1 MPPQQDKTEQP
12 TPRRREELRR
22 KGHVPISV
30 DFVSGVNFIAL
41 FLLALFILPSLSR
54 EMMGLMGEVW
64 TGNYYLREVDSQWVF
79 QLYQIGL
86 RYFVQAVLPFVIVAS
101 GLALFL
107 GFLQTGF

>member
-64 TGNYYLREVDSQWVF
+64 TVNNTDRSRFPVDF
-79 QLYQIGL
+79 PTYQIGL
-86 RYFVQAVLPFVIVAS
+86 SILFKQYFL
-101 GLALFL
+101 
-107 GFLQTGF
+107 T